1 MAEKITDSNL
11 KEIIANNALVVVD
24 FGATWCG
31 PCRMMAPIIDELA
44 EAYAGKVF
52 IGKADVEECA
62 DATEF
67 YAIRSV
73 PTILFF
79 KNGELLPDKFV
90 GATQK
95 KTLEDKINSLM

>member
-1 MAEKITDSNL
+1 
-11 KEIIANNALVVVD
+11 
-24 FGATWCG
+24 
-31 PCRMMAPIIDELA
+31 
-44 EAYAGKVF
+44 
-52 IGKADVEECA
+52 VEECP
-62 DATEF
+62 DATEL

-95 KTLEDKINSLM
+95 KVLEDKINSLV